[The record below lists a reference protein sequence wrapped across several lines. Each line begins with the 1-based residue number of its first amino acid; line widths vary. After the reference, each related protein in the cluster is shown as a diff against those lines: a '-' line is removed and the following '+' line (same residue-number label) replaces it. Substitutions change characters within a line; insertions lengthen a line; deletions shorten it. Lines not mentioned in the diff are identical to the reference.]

1 MSKIYD
7 IQNISVA
14 WSIALGNFAGVAGVA
29 FILGTFVLG
38 GGFGFGFIVTMIILA
53 GIQSRYIFQANRR
66 YYIDVDEG
74 IMTFPK
80 SGTEYSSSEMMRLVP
95 YWDLMKTQTITIGSI
110 EDVLVDTKRWTTK
123 DKDSESGN
131 VKTTKHVVYNLAISG
146 SFGTSKFKFK
156 SGEKR
161 DEISHAICDA
171 VKQVTGKELSCKD
184 DWRTETFGQAADS
197 MMNNF

>member
-29 FILGTFVLG
+29 FILGVFVVG
-38 GGFGFGFIVTMIILA
+38 GVFGFGFIVTMLVLA

-66 YYIDVDEG
+66 YYIDVDKNL
-74 IMTFPK
+74 MTFPK
-80 SGTEYSSSEMMRLVP
+80 SGSEYSSAEMIRLIP
-95 YWDLMKTQTITIGSI
+95 YWDLMKTQTIAIDAI
-110 EDVLVDTKRWTTK
+110 DEVLVDTERWTTK
-123 DKDSESGN
+123 TKDSESGD
-131 VKTTKHVVYNLAISG
+131 VKTTKHVVYNLVLSG

-161 DEISHAICDA
+161 NEISHAICSA
-171 VKQVTGKELSCKD
+171 VKEVTGRELSCQD
-184 DWRTETFGQAADS
+184 DWRAETLGQAADS
-197 MMNNF
+197 LMNNF